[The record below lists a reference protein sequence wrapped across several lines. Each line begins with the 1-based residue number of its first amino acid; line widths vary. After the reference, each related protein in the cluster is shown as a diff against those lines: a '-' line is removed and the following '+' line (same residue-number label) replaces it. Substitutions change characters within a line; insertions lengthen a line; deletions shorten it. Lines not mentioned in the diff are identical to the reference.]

1 MTTTNACLK
10 SKLCLTEHK
19 VRSWSEAR
27 SRGQKPGHEVRSQ
40 VLRSETKSRGQ
51 KPGHKYRN
59 KITNQVLRSETRSRT
74 SSQNYKPGHNVRSRS
89 QGRKPD
95 HEIASLVMRSET
107 MSRWQRPKLGYY
119 AINQVMRTETRVL
132 AIRVTRS
139 IHLKMSRVEEA
150 IWRSPYKNICI
161 CSWRMSLFLSRICWL
176 LFWRTSLHCRSVWH
190 ATRVS
195 ER

>member
-1 MTTTNACLK
+1 MLHSFSFAFFSAAYSARSVGKRRRSLEFQSYVCCRDVDRRSRHLSTGMTTTNACLK

-40 VLRSETKSRGQ
+40 VLRSETKSQGQ

-107 MSRWQRPKLGYY
+107 MSR
-119 AINQVMRTETRVL
+119 
-132 AIRVTRS
+132 
-139 IHLKMSRVEEA
+139 
-150 IWRSPYKNICI
+150 
-161 CSWRMSLFLSRICWL
+161 
-176 LFWRTSLHCRSVWH
+176 
-190 ATRVS
+190 
-195 ER
+195 